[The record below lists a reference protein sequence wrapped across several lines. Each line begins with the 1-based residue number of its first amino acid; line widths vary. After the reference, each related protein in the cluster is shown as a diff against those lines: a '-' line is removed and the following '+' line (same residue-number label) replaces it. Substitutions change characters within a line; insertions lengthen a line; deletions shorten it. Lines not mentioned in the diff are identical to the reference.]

1 MANSN
6 TVVGWAQS
14 GTTRNTFPTQTVSVA
29 TETALTINTDTGTA
43 VYNPY
48 LPYGANAA
56 GSKPPLDVNSNSAVL
71 RRGGRDYG
79 LPSGTGGNDPYNSSS
94 WDGHPFKVRMAG
106 IGNAAAQLAAPV
118 NDTFTSAN
126 SGGTLADNTAYYY
139 RVAAVNA
146 QGGTSLAS
154 TETSITTSGTGGGAH
169 TVTVKWIAVTGAV
182 TYKVYGR
189 TTGGELFMANVTAP
203 TVQWVDDGSVTPAG
217 ALPAATTSNVTM
229 KLYQGISTSLA
240 SDHAIGTSGA
250 MAIATAGGAFN
261 FEIEATLLWD
271 ATSQVLSGWY
281 TANTGYGSSSHIIAP
296 TVVTNVVSGI
306 TIASMAFLGSVT
318 FGFASSSN
326 TITLREFSIEK
337 L

>member
-1 MANSN
+1 MSNSN
-6 TVVGWAQS
+6 TVVGWSQS
-14 GTTRNTFPTQTVSVA
+14 GTTRNTFPTQTVATA
-29 TETALTINTDTGTA
+29 TETPLTINTDAGTA

-48 LPYGANAA
+48 LPYGATTA
-56 GSKPPLDVNSNSAVL
+56 GTKPPVSIDSNQAIL
-71 RRGGRDYG
+71 RHGGRDYG
-79 LPSGTGGNDPYNSSS
+79 LPSGTGGVDPYDSTS
-94 WDGHPFKVRMAG
+94 WDGHPFKVRFSG

-118 NDTFTSAN
+118 NDTFTTAN
-126 SGGTLADNTAYYY
+126 TGGSLLDTTTYYY

-154 TETSITTSGTGGGAH
+154 TETSITTSGTGGNAH
-169 TVTVKWIAVTGAV
+169 TVTVKWLAVAGAV
-182 TYKVYGR
+182 TYNVYGR
-189 TTGGELFMANVTAP
+189 TTGGELFMATVTAP
-203 TVQWVDDGSVTPAG
+203 TLQWVDTGSVTPAG
-217 ALPAATTSNVTM
+217 ALPTSATSNVTM
-229 KLYQGISTSLA
+229 KLYQGTSTSLA
-240 SDHAIGTSGA
+240 SDHAIGTSSA
-250 MAIATAGGAFN
+250 LAIATAGGAFN